1 MVVSNIVVLLHL
13 FMMIIK
19 LSIGKDVRL
28 LKLYAD

>member
-1 MVVSNIVVLLHL
+1 VVSNIVVLLHL
-13 FMMIIK
+13 FMMIII